1 MTMHLLLRYIVAL
14 AVVVMEVV
22 GGGDVGAAFGVVA
35 FENFGRP

>member
-1 MTMHLLLRYIVAL
+1 MHLLLRYIVAL

-22 GGGDVGAAFGVVA
+22 GGAAFGVVA